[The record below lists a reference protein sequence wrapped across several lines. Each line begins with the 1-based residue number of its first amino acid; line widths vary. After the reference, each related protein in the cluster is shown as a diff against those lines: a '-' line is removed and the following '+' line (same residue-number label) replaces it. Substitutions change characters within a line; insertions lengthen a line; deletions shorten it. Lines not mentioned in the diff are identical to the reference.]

1 MPGSGV
7 ELPDLEGSTGQVGVI
22 EPQGHNV
29 FFRLCEEPAEP
40 QRFFEELEGDVERLL
55 PLLDPKRY
63 LPAAQAWTDVI
74 VAARAEWIKAERLLP
89 LAGDGND
96 DRGPFDAVRLPAEQ
110 LPVGVKHYVQM
121 RPGTDLVPS
130 GAVLGHGLLHPLWLR
145 LFRHLHVSSHQMHVR
160 PEACNTPSPEFP
172 FRGNNES

>member
-7 ELPDLEGSTGQVGVI
+7 EFPDLAGSTGQVGVI
-22 EPQGHNV
+22 EPQGHGV

-63 LPAAQAWTDVI
+63 LPAAEARTDVI
-74 VAARAEWIKAERLLP
+74 VTARAEWIKAERLLP

-96 DRGPFDAVRLPAEQ
+96 DRGPFDPVRLPAEQ
-110 LPVGVKHYVQM
+110 LPVGVKHYV
-121 RPGTDLVPS
+121 
-130 GAVLGHGLLHPLWLR
+130 
-145 LFRHLHVSSHQMHVR
+145 
-160 PEACNTPSPEFP
+160 
-172 FRGNNES
+172 

>member
-1 MPGSGV
+1 
-7 ELPDLEGSTGQVGVI
+7 
-22 EPQGHNV
+22 
-29 FFRLCEEPAEP
+29 
-40 QRFFEELEGDVERLL
+40 
-55 PLLDPKRY
+55 
-63 LPAAQAWTDVI
+63 VI

-145 LFRHLHVSSHQMHVR
+145 LFRHLHVSSHQMCMSGRR
-160 PEACNTPSPEFP
+160 PAMRLRPNFPSPE
-172 FRGNNES
+172 

>member
-63 LPAAQAWTDVI
+63 LPAAQARTDVI
-74 VAARAEWIKAERLLP
+74 VAARAEWIK
-89 LAGDGND
+89 D
-96 DRGPFDAVRLPAEQ
+96 
-110 LPVGVKHYVQM
+110 
-121 RPGTDLVPS
+121 
-130 GAVLGHGLLHPLWLR
+130 
-145 LFRHLHVSSHQMHVR
+145 
-160 PEACNTPSPEFP
+160 
-172 FRGNNES
+172 